1 MAEAEPAGPT
11 RVNAVAAASAMA
23 VARTVFIVLEN
34 THSLSVVS
42 VVPVGYGSTRPP
54 CPRIGQGGTDDA
66 S

>member
-23 VARTVFIVLEN
+23 VVRTVFIVLEN

-42 VVPVGYGSTRPP
+42 VVPVGYGIDSAALSAHRA
-54 CPRIGQGGTDDA
+54 RRH
-66 S
+66 